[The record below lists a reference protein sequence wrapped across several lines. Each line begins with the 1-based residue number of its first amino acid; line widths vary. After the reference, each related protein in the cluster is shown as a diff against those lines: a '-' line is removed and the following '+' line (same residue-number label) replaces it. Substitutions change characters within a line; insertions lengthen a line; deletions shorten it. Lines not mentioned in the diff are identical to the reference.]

1 MGEDEERGPR
11 RAKGVERMQ
20 GNSIKQAVTVIA
32 ALLSALTIVCPS
44 RAATTD
50 YQYDA
55 LGRLTTV
62 SQGPAATTY
71 IYDAAG
77 NRTSKQVSS
86 ATPTA
91 ISLTTASAGT
101 IREHKGSAVL
111 SASVGN
117 SSTTGTVSFYD
128 GATLLGSASLTN
140 GVASITASGLS
151 VGTHTIT
158 IAYAA
163 GGSAPANSLTMQVK
177 IVNLDWLPAVL
188 QLLLQ

>member
-1 MGEDEERGPR
+1 MRH
-11 RAKGVERMQ
+11 AVVE
-20 GNSIKQAVTVIA
+20 VIA
-32 ALLSALTIVCPS
+32 ALVGVMVITHPSA
-44 RAATTD
+44 AATTD

-55 LGRLTTV
+55 LGRLSTV
-62 SQGPAATTY
+62 SQGSTATTY
-71 IYDAAG
+71 IYDSAG

-91 ISLTTASAGT
+91 ISLSTSSAGT
-101 IREHKGSAVL
+101 IREQKGSAVL

-128 GATLLGSASLTN
+128 GATLIGTASLTN

-163 GGSAPANSLTMQVK
+163 GGSAPANSLTMQVR
-177 IVNLDWLPAVL
+177 IVNIDWLPAVL